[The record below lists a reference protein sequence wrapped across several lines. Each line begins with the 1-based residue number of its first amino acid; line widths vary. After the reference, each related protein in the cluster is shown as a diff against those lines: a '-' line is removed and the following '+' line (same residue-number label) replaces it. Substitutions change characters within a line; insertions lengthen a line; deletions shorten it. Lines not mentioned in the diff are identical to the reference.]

1 MNIFLGGNN
10 MFSNSNCASVPLV
23 ANIDGNG
30 NNGGWADGGWL
41 WIIVVFAL
49 LFGWGNGGF
58 GGFGGNNG
66 GGYVATAA
74 TQADIQRGFDNSAVI
89 SKLDGISNGLCD
101 GFYAMNNSM
110 LTGFNGINTNI
121 MQTGYGIQ
129 QAINADTVANMQN
142 TNALQAQLANCC
154 CETREAIQGVN
165 YNMATNT
172 CALQNTM
179 NNNTRDII
187 DSQQAGTRAILDYL
201 CTKENADLR
210 DKVQKLELS
219 ASQDRQSALLTT
231 AMTAQAQQI
240 VNSVNPTAIPAYV
253 VPNPN
258 AYAYGYGCNTGWVST
273 VKYHLMLVDLYTT
286 IYIKADDSDIDD
298 IYHALLNPPVYPSL
312 GEYGDLCKIEA
323 VDIVELKE
331 LDKPISAPLDTQSYI
346 PVNKGNFA
354 GTIYGINNKY
364 EIIKG
369 FRRFQKVSCYL
380 VDKGQEVVSNLFDD
394 DKPIIF
400 ID

>member
-1 MNIFLGGNN
+1 MFNSNGVSLADIAAVTGNN
-10 MFSNSNCASVPLV
+10 RNN
-23 ANIDGNG
+23 DGMWG
-30 NNGGWADGGWL
+30 DGAW
-41 WIIVVFAL
+41 WIVIL
-49 LFGWGNGGF
+49 LIFGWGNNGW
-58 GGFGGNNG
+58 GGFGGNGNG
-66 GGYVATAA
+66 AGYTDSA
-74 TQADIQRGFDNSAVI
+74 IQRGFDNQAVI

-165 YNMATNT
+165 YNLATNT

-201 CTKENADLR
+201 YTKENADLR

-219 ASQDRQSALLTT
+219 ASQDRQNALLTT
-231 AMTAQAQQI
+231 AMTAQTQQI

-258 AYAYGYGCNTGWVST
+258 AYAYGCGCNTGC
-273 VKYHLMLVDLYTT
+273 
-286 IYIKADDSDIDD
+286 
-298 IYHALLNPPVYPSL
+298 
-312 GEYGDLCKIEA
+312 GC
-323 VDIVELKE
+323 
-331 LDKPISAPLDTQSYI
+331 
-346 PVNKGNFA
+346 
-354 GTIYGINNKY
+354 
-364 EIIKG
+364 
-369 FRRFQKVSCYL
+369 
-380 VDKGQEVVSNLFDD
+380 
-394 DKPIIF
+394 
-400 ID
+400 

>member
-1 MNIFLGGNN
+1 
-10 MFSNSNCASVPLV
+10 MFSNGVSLADIAAVTGN
-23 ANIDGNG
+23 NRDNDGMWGNG
-30 NNGGWADGGWL
+30 AWWIVILLIFGWGGFGNN
-41 WIIVVFAL
+41 
-49 LFGWGNGGF
+49 GWGNG
-58 GGFGGNNG
+58 NG
-66 GGYVATAA
+66 MGSTAA
-74 TQADIQRGFDNSAVI
+74 AYTDSAIQRGFDNQAVI

-129 QAINADTVANMQN
+129 QAINADTIANMQN

-172 CALQNTM
+172 CALQNAM

-219 ASQDRQSALLTT
+219 ASQDRQNALLTT
-231 AMTAQAQQI
+231 AMTAQTSQI
-240 VNSVNPTAIPAYV
+240 INSVNPTAIPAYV

-258 AYAYGYGCNTGWVST
+258 TYVPYGCGCN
-273 VKYHLMLVDLYTT
+273 
-286 IYIKADDSDIDD
+286 
-298 IYHALLNPPVYPSL
+298 
-312 GEYGDLCKIEA
+312 
-323 VDIVELKE
+323 
-331 LDKPISAPLDTQSYI
+331 QSC
-346 PVNKGNFA
+346 G
-354 GTIYGINNKY
+354 
-364 EIIKG
+364 
-369 FRRFQKVSCYL
+369 C
-380 VDKGQEVVSNLFDD
+380 
-394 DKPIIF
+394 
-400 ID
+400 